1 MASRGRAWGAAT
13 LAFSIQGQGDT
24 AAVVAFL
31 AGLAG
36 DRLARALRTL
46 LLGWERGAEGGHQRA
61 GCWAGRG
68 ACQEKAR
75 ACGSVPIQTEGTRVA
90 DPRQKKKRGSRRVG
104 PCCACPAGS
113 AVPHPRSRA
122 RPRLSHTPR
131 SPRRTDAARARACC
145 GRDER
150 TVAVPEALAGTRMV
164 GRGAGGAGG
173 SRSSTTGQLSSL
185 VPHRRSQRRR
195 LQAAATSRTKKSKD
209 GGRRGGTTTPGQT
222 PCCRGRQLLAWS
234 SCCSASGTTRGS
246 SRSGPG
252 CP

>member
-90 DPRQKKKRGSRRVG
+90 DPRQKKKEGADALDRAAPAQPGVPSPTRGPVPVHASAT
-104 PCCACPAGS
+104 PHAAP
-113 AVPHPRSRA
+113 AVP
-122 RPRLSHTPR
+122 TPH
-131 SPRRTDAARARACC
+131 ALARAVE
-145 GRDER
+145 G
-150 TVAVPEALAGTRMV
+150 MN
-164 GRGAGGAGG
+164 
-173 SRSSTTGQLSSL
+173 GQW
-185 VPHRRSQRRR
+185 RFQRP
-195 LQAAATSRTKKSKD
+195 L
-209 GGRRGGTTTPGQT
+209 
-222 PCCRGRQLLAWS
+222 RGRAW
-234 SCCSASGTTRGS
+234 
-246 SRSGPG
+246 
-252 CP
+252 